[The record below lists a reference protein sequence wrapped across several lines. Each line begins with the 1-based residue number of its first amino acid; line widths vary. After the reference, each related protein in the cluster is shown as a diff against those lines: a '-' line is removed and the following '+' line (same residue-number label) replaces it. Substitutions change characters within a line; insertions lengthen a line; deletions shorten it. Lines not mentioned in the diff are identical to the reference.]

1 MKITFLGTSCGFPTA
16 ERYCASILLDVQGR
30 LYLIDAGAPIVDI
43 FAKSGRRVEDIK
55 GVFLSHFHLDHCAGA
70 IQLVDLAMNY
80 YRESRFDLYTPSQQ
94 EVLAIKNL
102 IAASGASCESDR
114 IHLINYLTPW
124 KDSIDFDDGYL
135 RLTAIKTEHC
145 GNNPA
150 SPIKSFAFYVEAEGK
165 RLLFTNDVSMHFSG
179 NDFPEIA
186 YDGHFDAVVA
196 ECGHITADELM
207 EKMQGVD
214 TSVLAVTHVNI
225 DVSMEKLKAYQ
236 KEYKA
241 KMYLPCDGDTVE
253 I

>member
-1 MKITFLGTSCGFPTA
+1 MKITFLGTSCGLPA
-16 ERYCASILLDVQGR
+16 AGRYCASILLDIQGR

-43 FAKSGRRVEDIK
+43 FAKSGRRLEDIK
-55 GVFLSHFHLDHCAGA
+55 GVFLSHFHLDHSAGA
-70 IQLVDLAMNY
+70 IHLVDLAMNH

-102 IAASGASCESDR
+102 IAAAGASCESDR

-124 KDSIDFDDGYL
+124 KDSLDFDDGYL

-179 NDFPEIA
+179 NDFPKIA
-186 YDGHFDAVVA
+186 YEGHFDAVIS

-207 EKMQGVD
+207 EKMQDVD
-214 TSVLAVTHVNI
+214 TDVLAVTHVNI
-225 DVSMEKLKAYQ
+225 DASMEKLKDYQ
-236 KEYKA
+236 KTYKT
-241 KMYLPCDGDTVE
+241 KMYLPSDGDTVE